1 VILEAELRDRLEGG
15 RDERRAVGRHFL
27 IFLFV
32 GALGGM
38 GVVEGFEETSRA
50 EVFLVE
56 FVVALVGLGVLLVL
70 FGEVERVVGVALLE
84 HLFKGITAIL

>member
-1 VILEAELRDRLEGG
+1 M
-15 RDERRAVGRHFL
+15 
-27 IFLFV
+27 
-32 GALGGM
+32 LGGM

-56 FVVALVGLGVLLVL
+56 LVVALVGLGVLLVL

-84 HLFKGITAIL
+84 HLSSKE